1 MGAVINSGMMK
12 VALKSAEDWYRM
24 QDKISQMIIEHS
36 CIAGAISLLPIPG
49 IVECG
54 CFANQITMYVRINKM
69 AGVSFSKNVLK
80 SIGKFLVSQLAGLG
94 VCLAVSVVATSV
106 MRFIPGVNLMAGFVQ
121 APLVGVVNYT
131 CGMVYY
137 KMLGKFLA
145 AGGGDGLS
153 DDEIIRR
160 MKDCSLSKDEIL
172 SVKNDAEKA
181 MKGANYSSF
190 RSRAEKCAE
199 EAKLHQEDYR

>member
-1 MGAVINSGMMK
+1 MGSVINSGTMK
-12 VALKSAEDWYRM
+12 IALKSASQWYNM
-24 QDKISQMIIEHS
+24 QDEVSQMIIEHS

-49 IVECG
+49 VVECG

-80 SIGKFLVSQLAGLG
+80 CIGKFLVSQLAGLG
-94 VCLAVSVVATSV
+94 VGLAGAVVATSAL
-106 MRFIPGVNLMAGFVQ
+106 RFIPGVGVIAGFVQ

-137 KMLGKFLA
+137 KMLGKFLE

-153 DDEIIRR
+153 DDEIIKR
-160 MKDCSLSKDEIL
+160 MKDCSLSNAEVL
-172 SVKNDAEKA
+172 SVKEDAQNA

-190 RSRAEKCAE
+190 RSRAEECAE
-199 EAKLHQEDYR
+199 EAKRHREDYR